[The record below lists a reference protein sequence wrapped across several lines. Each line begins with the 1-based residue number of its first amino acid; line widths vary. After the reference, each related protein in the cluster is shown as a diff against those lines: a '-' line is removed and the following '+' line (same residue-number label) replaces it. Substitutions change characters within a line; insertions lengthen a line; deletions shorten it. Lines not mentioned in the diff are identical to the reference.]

1 MHRKLS
7 GDPHRFG
14 PHRMTTQRGKASR
27 AGDMGQEAAGG
38 RIMKLRHT
46 LADSPKE
53 SKSILTTLAVSPEP
67 CRSSTGGG

>member
-1 MHRKLS
+1 MAKIKVRGCAS
-7 GDPHRFG
+7 VRF
-14 PHRMTTQRGKASR
+14 KAGSNR
-27 AGDMGQEAAGG
+27 ETLCGT
-38 RIMKLRHT
+38 ILKLRYT